1 MTPEI
6 FQFQP
11 DGMTVSQPVRTVTID
26 GEPWFVAKDV
36 CDVLD
41 HSNSRRALDALDN
54 DEKGVTK
61 VYTLGGQQS
70 VNIVSESGLYALVMR
85 SNKPEAKAF
94 RKWITGTVLPA
105 IRKTGS
111 YAHGEEHLD
120 PSAPDYMDRL
130 KDLLLA
136 AQERKLEAAQAK
148 IETLQPKAEAFAV
161 IEEATGALLVR
172 DAAKSLKSTEK
183 KLYGGL
189 ESFGWVTKKTKRKL
203 QRQAT
208 AAATRQ
214 GYMTTKTAH
223 DTWGNV
229 RTTPMVTPKGLAW
242 LAQRKAERQ
251 QQHQQTGAAA

>member
-1 MTPEI
+1 MHDLST

-11 DGMTVSQPVRTVTID
+11 DGMAVSRPVRTVTVD

-41 HSNSRRALDALDN
+41 ISNVSQAVARLDDDERAMRN
-54 DEKGVTK
+54 IGRQGET
-61 VYTLGGQQS
+61 
-70 VNIVSESGLYALVMR
+70 NIVTESGVYVLVMR

-94 RKWITGTVLPA
+94 RKWVTGTVLPA

-111 YAHGEEHLD
+111 YAQGEEHLD
-120 PSAPDYMDRL
+120 PNAPDYLDRL

-161 IEEATGALLVR
+161 IEAASGSLLVR
-172 DAAKSLKSTEK
+172 DAAKALKSTER
-183 KLYGGL
+183 KLYGAL
-189 ESFGWVTKKTKRKL
+189 EAFGWVTKKTKEKL

-214 GYMTTKTAH
+214 GYMTTKTTH
-223 DTWGNV
+223 DEWGNV

-242 LAQRKAERQ
+242 LAKRKAERQ
-251 QQHQQTGAAA
+251 QQLANCAA